1 MRKTYRSK
9 NVKAYWENRWKDVP
23 IDMPMANKDA
33 YPLKYSELIIKSKK
47 GRILEA
53 GCGAGR
59 ILRFYHESGYDIV
72 GIDFINEAVE
82 NLKQFD
88 ETLNVQAGDIT
99 NLNFDDNYFKYI
111 LAFGLYHNLENE
123 LDEAVRETHRVLEK
137 QGLLCASFRADN
149 IQTKITDWIED
160 KKNQDHASDKKEFH
174 KLNLTSNEFKK
185 LFTSNGFSI
194 EGLYPVENM
203 PFFYKFR
210 FFRSKN
216 HKNFNELNARKEGY
230 KLSIIG
236 TFLQRILIFLLPY
249 SFCNVYV
256 LIARKI

>member
-1 MRKTYRSK
+1 M
-9 NVKAYWENRWKDVP
+9 
-23 IDMPMANKDA
+23 
-33 YPLKYSELIIKSKK
+33 
-47 GRILEA
+47 
-53 GCGAGR
+53 
-59 ILRFYHESGYDIV
+59 
-72 GIDFINEAVE
+72 
-82 NLKQFD
+82 
-88 ETLNVQAGDIT
+88 
-99 NLNFDDNYFKYI
+99 
-111 LAFGLYHNLENE
+111 AFGLYHNLENE

-137 QGLLCASFRADN
+137 EGLLCASFRADN

-174 KLNLTSNEFKK
+174 KLNLTSNEFKN